1 MSVAFVREE
10 SAEAAQEASLPAR
23 AISAHPNLVTQSG
36 LRGLERALAESQQAL
51 KAGQMVEDANERR
64 RALELA
70 GAGRTLLRGTRR
82 ERASAAGARDR
93 DGGRVRFPGHDPAR
107 RRSPPDVSGRRRG
120 RGGSSWRIDRL
131 CVPACPSA
139 HWKAGR

>member
-1 MSVAFVREE
+1 MFRLPLIASSRRETIRIRPKLTGDSIAAVRKSQLSRSGIYVALEGGPTMSVAFVREE

-36 LRGLERALAESQQAL
+36 LRGLERALAKSQQAL

-82 ERASAAGARDR
+82 ERGSAA
-93 DGGRVRFPGHDPAR
+93 
-107 RRSPPDVSGRRRG
+107 
-120 RGGSSWRIDRL
+120 
-131 CVPACPSA
+131 
-139 HWKAGR
+139 